1 MSVDTAAEQPKLL
14 YGKTTRRGFLAGVLS
29 VGAAAIA
36 VVAGLTEAG
45 NQPTDEQKQAEKF
58 LEKRSLKSFVVT
70 DKGSGDF
77 RSARGLAI
85 RNTSS
90 INDPKTPLGIID
102 RLSEGTQVKG
112 DIWRTDYNP
121 NGPGQEREWVAVK
134 YERGSQEIV
143 GFATTRYLEEVKSQT
158 GYSR

>member
-1 MSVDTAAEQPKLL
+1 MGVDTAAEQQGPL
-14 YGKTTRRGFLAGVLS
+14 YEKTTRRGFLAGVLS
-29 VGAAAIA
+29 AGAAVIA

-58 LEKRSLKSFVVT
+58 LERRSLKSFVVT
-70 DKGSGDF
+70 DKGSGDV
-77 RSARGLAI
+77 RASRGLAI
-85 RNTSS
+85 RNTSY

-102 RLSEGTQVKG
+102 RLPEGTQVKG
-112 DIWRTDYNP
+112 VIWRTDYNP
-121 NGPGQEREWVAVK
+121 KDPGQEREWAAIK
-134 YERGSQEIV
+134 YERGGQEIV